1 MYIASV
7 TLENF
12 LRSDVVEER
21 YGLKTLDVLLR
32 RRRLQWFGNE
42 KRKGQEEILGRIL
55 ELEVTASRP
64 RGRSKRS
71 KRKIV
76 ETDKGLV

>member
-1 MYIASV
+1 MEKVATFLTSCDRRKMMYIASV

-32 RRRLQWFGNE
+32 RRMLR
-42 KRKGQEEILGRIL
+42 
-55 ELEVTASRP
+55 
-64 RGRSKRS
+64 
-71 KRKIV
+71 
-76 ETDKGLV
+76 